1 MGLANRLRD
10 LDSRAM
16 KSLRQPGEPAED
28 FLRRVAV
35 RRWPSGRHLPAEVQ
49 QALREYFDQQDAG

>member
-1 MGLANRLRD
+1 
-10 LDSRAM
+10 M